1 MSLDKKLQSLL
12 AEQARLE
19 EMKSAVRKDA
29 IRDVNNLI
37 ATFGLKPD
45 DLKFGAKAVP
55 VVMSEPKVRKAPK
68 AKRAVA
74 PKYRLPTGETWT
86 GRGKQPRWLA
96 EQVSK
101 GKKVED
107 FLIAAPAKSA
117 APAKKTAKKATKKV
131 AKVPRKAGKSA
142 APKN

>member
-55 VVMSEPKVRKAPK
+55 VVKSEPKVRKAPK
-68 AKRAVA
+68 PKRAVA

-86 GRGKQPRWLA
+86 GRGIKPRAFTAALQA
-96 EQVSK
+96 GHSME
-101 GKKVED
+101 E
-107 FLIAAPAKSA
+107 FLIEKPAAAPE
-117 APAKKTAKKATKKV
+117 APA
-131 AKVPRKAGKSA
+131 VPEAPETPA
-142 APKN
+142 AE

>member
-29 IRDVNNLI
+29 IRDANNLI

-55 VVMSEPKVRKAPK
+55 VVKSEPKVRKAPK

-86 GRGKQPRWLA
+86 GRGIKPRAFTPAIEAGHTLD
-96 EQVSK
+96 E
-101 GKKVED
+101 
-107 FLIAAPAKSA
+107 FLIEKPTAAPEEPETPA
-117 APAKKTAKKATKKV
+117 AE
-131 AKVPRKAGKSA
+131 
-142 APKN
+142 